1 MTVTTHVMPGEP
13 GSSSSLTHSITMLR
27 TRLDA
32 AESQPG
38 YLDVKMRT
46 EIISQPRDLV
56 AVLGTGA
63 QLSCQVSNTNS

>member
-1 MTVTTHVMPGEP
+1 
-13 GSSSSLTHSITMLR
+13 MLR

-63 QLSCQVSNTNS
+63 QLSCQVSKTNS

>member
-1 MTVTTHVMPGEP
+1 
-13 GSSSSLTHSITMLR
+13 MLR

-63 QLSCQVSNTNS
+63 KLSCQVSNTNS